1 MRRNTI
7 LALILV
13 VVGIVVIVSSS
24 KDVSTYAK
32 IDTAENGDVVK
43 IAGKLSKDKPIV
55 YNAEK
60 NPNLFSFYM
69 HDDDGKEVKVEVNK
83 PKPQDFEMSEQ
94 IVVTGK
100 MQDGVFQATDIL
112 LKCPSKYKNEEI
124 SIRSQNG

>member
-13 VVGIVVIVSSS
+13 VIGIVVIISSS

-32 IDTAENGDVVK
+32 IESAENGDLVK

-55 YNAEK
+55 FDAEK
-60 NPNLFSFYM
+60 NPNLFSFFMY
-69 HDDDGKEVKVEVNK
+69 DDEGKEMKVHVYK

-94 IVVTGK
+94 IVVTGR
-100 MQDGVFQATDIL
+100 MQDGIFQASDIL